1 MIQAEE
7 FVEAARKI
15 GFEWYAGVPCSFLTP
30 FINYVINDDS
40 LTYISSAN
48 EGDALAAAAGA
59 TIGGKKA
66 VVMMQNSGLGNA
78 VNPLAS
84 LTYIFRIPLLMICTL
99 RGDPTLK
106 DEPQHELMGQI
117 TGQLLSTLTIPWEF
131 FPTEAAEIEPVLQR
145 AEDYMERE
153 RRPYAL
159 IMRKGTVAPCA
170 LRQNNLDDGDNPN
183 SDCYQA
189 SFFTPSGR
197 QRFSRN
203 EALRRIVEL
212 TDSDNTVVIATTGYT
227 GRELYALSDV
237 YGGLSQRYNHLYM
250 VGSMGCASSLG
261 LGLSLVRPDL
271 KVVVI
276 DGDGAAL
283 MRMGNFATIGAYSGA
298 NLTHILLDNEVHD
311 STGAQATVAAK
322 VSFAQI
328 AAACGYSVA
337 LEGDDLSMLD
347 ALFARVTKGAKFGHL
362 KIRPGTVENLPR
374 PSVSPE
380 VVLQRL
386 MSHIGTSSNHAFIE
400 SRSS

>member
-30 FINYVINDDS
+30 FINYVINDES

-48 EGDALAAAAGA
+48 EGDALASAAGA

-99 RGDPTLK
+99 RGDPNLK

-145 AEDYMERE
+145 AEDYMRRE

-159 IMRKGTVAPCA
+159 IMQKGTVAPCA
-170 LRQNNLDDGDNPN
+170 LKQKNLGNGNNPN
-183 SDCYQA
+183 KDCYQA
-189 SFFTPSGR
+189 SFFTPNGK
-197 QRFSRN
+197 QRLSRH
-203 EALRRIVEL
+203 EALHHIVEL
-212 TDSDNTVVIATTGYT
+212 TPPENTVVIATTGYT
-227 GRELYALSDV
+227 GRELYALSDAC
-237 YGGLSQRYNHLYM
+237 GGLGQCSNHLYM

-261 LGLSLVRPDL
+261 LGLSLARPDL

-283 MRMGNFATIGAYSGA
+283 MRMGNFATIGAYAGA

-311 STGAQATVAAK
+311 STGAQATVSANVA
-322 VSFAQI
+322 FAQI

-337 LEGDDLSMLD
+337 LEGDDLSMLN
-347 ALFARVTKGAKFGHL
+347 ALFATATQGAKFGHL
-362 KIRPGTVENLPR
+362 KIRPGTIENLPR

-380 VVLQRL
+380 AVLQRL
-386 MSHIGTSSNHAFIE
+386 MSHIGTSPNYDFIE
-400 SRSS
+400 SRPS